1 MYTYAE
7 LLAKLK
13 DIQEEN
19 AVKHLHCIALLN
31 KINGKLNEIEERMD
45 VFGCEL
51 TALRNQSQKTAKALH
66 AIHAVVTTW
75 QFLRH
80 DGEPQEE
87 PPAVK
92 EVQVEPMLSVPTE
105 SALQFQ

>member
-1 MYTYAE
+1 MYSHAE
-7 LLAKLK
+7 LLAKLQ
-13 DIQEEN
+13 DIQRENEE
-19 AVKHLHCIALLN
+19 KHSDCIALLN
-31 KINGKLNEIEERMD
+31 KINGKLNDIKERVD

-51 TALRNQSQKTAKALH
+51 TALRNQSQTTAKALH

-80 DGEPQEE
+80 DGEPQKE

-92 EVQVEPMLSVPTE
+92 EEVQDESMLSGSTQSEP
-105 SALQFQ
+105 SI